1 MVCHCDGLD
10 DSELTSLA
18 SDLERLVGGS
28 TRMRYP
34 DQVCPPNIP
43 NDVYSAQMAEQALL
57 LSDNIVMRAKDR
69 IP

>member
-10 DSELTSLA
+10 DSELTGLA

-34 DQVCPPNIP
+34 DQVRPPNIP